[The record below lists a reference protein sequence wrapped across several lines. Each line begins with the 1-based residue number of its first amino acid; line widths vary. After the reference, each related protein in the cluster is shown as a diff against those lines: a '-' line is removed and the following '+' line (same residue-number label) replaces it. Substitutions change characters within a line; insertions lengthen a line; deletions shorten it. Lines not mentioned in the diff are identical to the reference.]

1 MAIEYRTDL
10 EYWERLDGVDYP
22 KVSPKTT
29 HALVQGAFVALLR
42 ELTIGRGFCGT
53 EWRFRIGSADG
64 TDSWL
69 VPDIAFVSTER
80 MSLLPRANREEPP
93 FAPDIAIEVRSPSHR
108 SQLFERKVARYLNA
122 GSLLVLDVDP
132 ETRAIYAHDASG
144 MRPFA
149 SGMLFEYRALPW
161 LKFDVTAIFS
171 DLADD

>member
-1 MAIEYRTDL
+1 MAIEYRTDP

-29 HALVQGAFVALLR
+29 HALVQGAFAALLR
-42 ELTIGRGFCGT
+42 ELVVGRGLCGT

-69 VPDIAFVSTER
+69 VPDIAYVRMER
-80 MSLLPRANREEPP
+80 MSLLPPAKREEPP

-108 SQLFERKVARYLNA
+108 SQLAERKIARYLNA

-132 ETRAIYAHDASG
+132 EMRAIYAHDALG

-149 SGMLFEYRALPW
+149 SGMLFEHRALPW
-161 LKFDVTAIFS
+161 LRFDVAAIFR
-171 DLADD
+171 DLDSN